1 MNINSPTLFIE
12 INKLEYIFSV
22 SDIDG
27 NGDFQ
32 LIYKK
37 LISIQGIHEN
47 KIIDFDLANKIIKEN
62 IYLLEQKINFTFK
75 NTIIILNNFE
85 VTFINLTGFKKL
97 NGSQLLKENITYI
110 LNSLKSNID
119 NFELQKKIIHIFNL
133 KYNLDKKRITNI
145 PIGLFGDFYSHEMSF
160 CLIKKNDFRNLNN
173 LLNKC
178 NLKISKI
185 LSKNFVEG
193 VYLSEKHKGLDT
205 FFTIEINENN
215 SQIFYFENDALI
227 FEQSFDFGSD
237 LVINDISKITFLNKK
252 IIKNFLLTSKLNN
265 KTSNQDLLEKEFFI
279 GENYRKIKK
288 SLINEIASARIQE
301 LAEVI
306 LTKNINL
313 FNYNKKNKTVFLK
326 INDSSNLEN
335 FKDSYKFFFSK
346 KNFFNHKFI
355 EKIDT
360 ENIVS
365 KASKLIQ
372 YGWKKEAVPV
382 ISTKKSLI
390 VRLFE
395 AIFG

>member
-1 MNINSPTLFIE
+1 MPFINIEVLDCVIAGGLLVLLISFLLKLVNTQKKNEFEGLQELESKPTQIKDQAE
-12 INKLEYIFSV
+12 IVGKSDMPINKSQYP
-22 SDIDG
+22 
-27 NGDFQ
+27 
-32 LIYKK
+32 KK
-37 LISIQGIHEN
+37 
-47 KIIDFDLANKIIKEN
+47 KIMDPPP
-62 IYLLEQKINFTFK
+62 
-75 NTIIILNNFE
+75 
-85 VTFINLTGFKKL
+85 
-97 NGSQLLKENITYI
+97 
-110 LNSLKSNID
+110 SLK
-119 NFELQKKIIHIFNL
+119 
-133 KYNLDKKRITNI
+133 
-145 PIGLFGDFYSHEMSF
+145 
-160 CLIKKNDFRNLNN
+160 
-173 LLNKC
+173 
-178 NLKISKI
+178 
-185 LSKNFVEG
+185 
-193 VYLSEKHKGLDT
+193 
-205 FFTIEINENN
+205 
-215 SQIFYFENDALI
+215 
-227 FEQSFDFGSD
+227 
-237 LVINDISKITFLNKK
+237 NDISKITFLNKK